1 MDSKIFVYRID
12 LFFKVFLKSFFHFI
26 FVLSWKWKI
35 GNFILKEETN
45 AVVC

>member
-12 LFFKVFLKSFFHFI
+12 LFFKVFLKSFYHFI
-26 FVLSWKWKI
+26 FVLSWKSKI
-35 GNFILKEETN
+35 SNFLKEETN